1 MKLKFMTPRQAKKDQ
16 HCKTREKIQIKNEYL
31 IYIWDEINS
40 VNWTNMTQ
48 QSTSLSGESTFGL
61 CVRTW
66 VQVLCM

>member
-40 VNWTNMTQ
+40 VNWTNMT
-48 QSTSLSGESTFGL
+48 
-61 CVRTW
+61 
-66 VQVLCM
+66 